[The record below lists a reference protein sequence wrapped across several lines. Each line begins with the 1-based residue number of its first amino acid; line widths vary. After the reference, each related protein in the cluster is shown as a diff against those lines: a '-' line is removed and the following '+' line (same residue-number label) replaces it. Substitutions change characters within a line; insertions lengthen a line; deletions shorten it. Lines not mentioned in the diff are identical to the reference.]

1 MYKYR
6 TISRMQGGR
15 SLKTVCAIP
24 LAPAHPPPPRVVLSF
39 CVLFIYLFFLVLLTR
54 RYLEDWVANMYMSIL
69 VRLFRQRLQSW
80 FEHNVN
86 RAKELAVS
94 GWILSFLSLS
104 LLLIQIS
111 SIIISCLLV
120 LQASLICSLLLINK

>member
-24 LAPAHPPPPRVVLSF
+24 LAPAHPPPPPSGFEFLCPVY
-39 CVLFIYLFFLVLLTR
+39 LFIFFGTINS
-54 RYLEDWVANMYMSIL
+54 EIPWGWVANMYMSIL